1 MVQTDHLKSLISD
14 HRVWAGLIVLLAL
27 FVGWPTPQSPVV
39 WPDSEAY
46 LAGSPA
52 RLPVYSSLAR
62 VMGDSYLLICFQF
75 LLSIGALAALGF
87 VVAGIPGL
95 LLGVLLSLAWPVT
108 LWNHTVLSE
117 SLSISL
123 FAASLAAT
131 FLLVKKWTRPRLIVW
146 CVVIVLYSFTRSTN
160 VFMLP
165 FFIVPF
171 VLRGKRQ
178 LVITA
183 GIVALVLVS
192 WGVYG
197 KTVGSS
203 LRETSL
209 LNVYLNRIMHD
220 NTRLIYFV
228 DRGMPV
234 DITIM
239 SFVDRKSA
247 SNKEEMFASSPQ
259 FAEWFRERGA
269 SSYRAWLLSGT
280 LSFTQAWGVMVD
292 NVNYPY
298 PEYDNGMRKR
308 SFSRFADMYYNIVYL
323 PWWLWLAG
331 ALAPLVS
338 LLLLKRLTL
347 ESLFLPALMAG
358 AYVQAYVGY
367 HGDATEM
374 ARHCVLAL
382 IGYKTVFLLM
392 IFWLYRLVR
401 LRMEE
406 TPAAVPSTGTA
417 RRPGR
422 RHKSKR
428 KRSG

>member
-1 MVQTDHLKSLISD
+1 MVQSDRLKSLIFD

-27 FVGWPTPQSPVV
+27 FVGWPASQSPVV

-75 LLSIGALAALGF
+75 LLSLGAWVVLGF

-95 LLGVLLSLAWPVT
+95 LLAVLLSLAWPVT

-123 FAASLAAT
+123 FAAALAAT
-131 FLLVKKWTRPRLIVW
+131 IWLVKKWTRRRFVVW
-146 CVVIVLYSFTRSTN
+146 CLLVVLYSFTRSTN

-178 LVITA
+178 MIITA
-183 GIVALVLVS
+183 GVAALVLFS

-220 NTRLIYFV
+220 NSRLIYFV

-234 DITIM
+234 DMTIM

-247 SNKEEMFASSPQ
+247 SNKEEMFAASPP
-259 FAEWFRERGA
+259 FADWFRKRGA
-269 SSYRAWLLSGT
+269 PSYRSWLLSGT
-280 LSFTQAWGVMVD
+280 LSFTQAWGVMAD

-298 PEYDNGMRKR
+298 PEYDNGMQKR
-308 SFSRFADMYYNIVYL
+308 SFSRLADFYYNIVYL

-338 LLLLKRLTL
+338 FVVLKRLTP
-347 ESLFLPALMAG
+347 ESLLVPALMAG

-374 ARHCVLAL
+374 ARHCILAL
-382 IGYKTVFLLM
+382 IGYKTAFLLM

-401 LRMEE
+401 LRMEA
-406 TPAAVPSTGTA
+406 TPAPAAAVN
-417 RRPGR
+417 RRPGKR
-422 RHKSKR
+422 RKSKR
-428 KRSG
+428 KR